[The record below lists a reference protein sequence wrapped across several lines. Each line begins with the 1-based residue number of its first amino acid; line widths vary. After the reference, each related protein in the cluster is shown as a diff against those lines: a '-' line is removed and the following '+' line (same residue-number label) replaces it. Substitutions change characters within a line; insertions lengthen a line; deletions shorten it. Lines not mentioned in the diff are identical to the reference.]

1 MWKKV
6 LIGILIVVVLAGIGV
21 GIFFGVKA
29 AKDKKPVNGEN
40 FSTDY
45 LEDEYVKGEK
55 IVLKTVSQSDKA
67 YTSMKYA
74 IDSGE
79 EKSLDVTVGE
89 TKNNAELNAKKGD
102 YYIDS
107 GTQTIETTDL
117 QAGTH
122 VLTVYVYH
130 DTTRVILFEHVFKV
144 KDAA

>member
-1 MWKKV
+1 MEKDPDRDCCRCP
-6 LIGILIVVVLAGIGV
+6 
-21 GIFFGVKA
+21 FGRDRRGNVFYNRS
-29 AKDKKPVNGEN
+29 D
-40 FSTDY
+40 
-45 LEDEYVKGEK
+45 EDEYHKEQYLEEEYKVGEK
-55 IVLKTVSQSDKA
+55 IVFKTVSQSDKA

-89 TKNNAELNAKKGD
+89 TKNNPDLNKKHGD

-107 GTQTIETTDL
+107 GTQTIETTSL

-130 DTTRVILFEHVFKV
+130 DTTRVILFEHVFKIT
-144 KDAA
+144 DAA